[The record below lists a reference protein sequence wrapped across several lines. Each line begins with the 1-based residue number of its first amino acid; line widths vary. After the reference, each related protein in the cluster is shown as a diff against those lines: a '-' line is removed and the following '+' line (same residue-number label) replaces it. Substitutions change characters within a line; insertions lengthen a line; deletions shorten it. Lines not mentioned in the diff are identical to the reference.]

1 MRFSHLAWCGL
12 GRYFTI
18 LDKIGYTRPIR
29 WNWNRMRLE
38 RNPKPQKIRW
48 IFGFLIS
55 TFNSIIL
62 PAYFFLESILSRNYE
77 RKISKPQAVTMVACF
92 AAGMFSIPAFLYMV
106 LDDKQIVLGFNKL
119 IDLEHHVHGKLN
131 SSVLNLFG

>member
-1 MRFSHLAWCGL
+1 MHFSHLAWCGL

-38 RNPKPQKIRW
+38 RNPKPQKVKW

-55 TFNSIIL
+55 TFNCIIL

-77 RKISKPQAVTMVACF
+77 RKLSKLHAALMAACF
-92 AAGMFSIPAFLYMV
+92 AVGMVSIPAIFHMV
-106 LDDKQIVLGFNKL
+106 MNDKQIILGFNHL
-119 IDLEHHVHGKLN
+119 IDLEHHVHGKQN
-131 SSVLNLFG
+131 TSVIFIG